1 MLSDTRP
8 TWSNPRILSILALV
22 FLAGVFTGG
31 TAMKYGLHKTMHPGG
46 TGFGKANKEELLS
59 RCKRELNLTDDQTR
73 QVTEI
78 VDNTA
83 SYYQTLQDQLSD
95 VKADSLSRI
104 KAILN
109 DEQKQKF
116 ERLVNELQRGK

>member
-1 MLSDTRP
+1 MLSDARP
-8 TWSNPRILSILALV
+8 AWSNPRILSILALV

-31 TAMKYGLHKTMHPGG
+31 TAMKYGLHQTMHRES
-46 TGFGKANKEELLS
+46 GFGKANKEELLS

-83 SYYQTLQDQLSD
+83 SYYQTLQDQLTD
-95 VKADSLSRI
+95 VKTDSLAKI
-104 KAILN
+104 KALLN

-116 ERLVNELQRGK
+116 ERLVTELQRGK

>member
-1 MLSDTRP
+1 MLSDARP
-8 TWSNPRILSILALV
+8 TWSNPRILSLLALV

-31 TAMKYGLHKTMHPGG
+31 TAMKYGLHQTMHRES
-46 TGFGKANKEELLS
+46 GFGKANKEELLS

-73 QVTEI
+73 QVSNI
-78 VDNTA
+78 IDNTA

-95 VKADSLSRI
+95 VKADSLSKIR
-104 KAILN
+104 ALLN

>member
-1 MLSDTRP
+1 MLNDARP
-8 TWSNPRILSILALV
+8 TWSNPRILSLLALV

-31 TAMKYGLHKTMHPGG
+31 AAMKYGLHQTMHRES
-46 TGFGKANKEELLS
+46 GFGKANKEELLS
-59 RCKRELNLTDDQTR
+59 RCKRELNLTDDQSR
-73 QVTEI
+73 QVSDI
-78 VDNTA
+78 IDNTA

-95 VKADSLSRI
+95 VKADSLSKIR
-104 KAILN
+104 ALLN

>member
-1 MLSDTRP
+1 MLSDARP

-31 TAMKYGLHKTMHPGG
+31 TAMKYGLHKTMHPGS
-46 TGFGKANKEELLS
+46 TGFGKANKEELLN

-73 QVTEI
+73 QITEI

-95 VKADSLSRI
+95 VKTDSLSRI
-104 KAILN
+104 RAILN

-116 ERLVNELQRGK
+116 ERLVNEVQRGK

>member
-1 MLSDTRP
+1 MLSAARP

-22 FLAGVFTGG
+22 FLAGVFSGG
-31 TAMKYGLHKTMHPGG
+31 VAMKYGLHQTMHRES
-46 TGFGKANKEELLS
+46 GFGKANKEELLS

-83 SYYQTLQDQLSD
+83 SYYQTLQDQLTD
-95 VKADSLSRI
+95 VKTDSLAKI
-104 KAILN
+104 KALLN

-116 ERLVNELQRGK
+116 ERLVTELQRGK

>member
-1 MLSDTRP
+1 MLADARP
-8 TWSNPRILSILALV
+8 TWSNPRVLSILLLV

-31 TAMKYGLHKTMHPGG
+31 AAMKYGLHKRVHPES
-46 TGFGKANKEELLS
+46 GFGKANKEELLS

-73 QVTEI
+73 QVAQI
-78 VDNTA
+78 IDYTA

-95 VKADSLSRI
+95 VKADSLSKI
-104 KAILN
+104 KALLN